1 MATEVEFP
9 QLRERMV
16 AAVGELA
23 KPYTPDP
30 AALVGLPPGL
40 SQFSEIFD
48 VLCEELDLD
57 QIDPREAVG
66 YYLKSEDEGRPL
78 AELAS
83 LLQAMWDEVEEYAAD
98 PAFPTDDE
106 FQRAPSWPKVVE
118 SARRAQGALLP

>member
-1 MATEVEFP
+1 MAAEVEFP
-9 QLRERMV
+9 QVRERMM
-16 AAVGELA
+16 AAVSELA

-30 AALVGLPPGL
+30 AALVRLPAGL

-66 YYLKSEDEGRPL
+66 YYLKSEDEGPPL

-83 LLQAMWDEVEEYAAD
+83 LLQAVWDEAEKYASD

-106 FQRAPSWPKVVE
+106 FQQAPSWPKVVD
-118 SARRAQGALLP
+118 SARRAHDALLP